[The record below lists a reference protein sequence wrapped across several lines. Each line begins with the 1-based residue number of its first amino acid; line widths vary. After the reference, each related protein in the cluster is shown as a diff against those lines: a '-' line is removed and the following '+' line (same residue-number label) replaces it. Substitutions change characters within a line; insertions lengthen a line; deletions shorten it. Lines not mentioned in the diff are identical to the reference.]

1 MAVFQLIMKLLAIN
15 EDSQSALFWAIG
27 IQSTSWEAFSYNIQ
41 IIFQYTPRSPKLYP
55 CMRLFNS

>member
-27 IQSTSWEAFSYNIQ
+27 IQSTSWEAFSYNSHSNYIP
-41 IIFQYTPRSPKLYP
+41 IYTSVSQAVSLYAS
-55 CMRLFNS
+55 L